1 MPTYQYICDNCKD
14 EFETYQSI
22 NDEPLLRCEKCDC
35 HQLRRIISGG
45 IYTSVRKSDSELTL
59 GHLADRN
66 RSRFSEDQKE
76 HLAVKNT
83 PAGCK
88 PFPKDFGISKSARK
102 NAEKAKDFQRK
113 K

>member
-1 MPTYQYICDNCKD
+1 MIYQYICDNCQN
-14 EFETYQSI
+14 EFEIYQSI

-66 RSRFSEDQKE
+66 RSRFSEDQKAA
-76 HLAVKNT
+76 LAIKNT
-83 PAGCK
+83 PPGCK
-88 PFPKDFGISKSARK
+88 PFPKDFGISKDARK
-102 NAEKAKDFQRK
+102 NAEKAKDIQRK